1 MKRMEIRPS
10 WVFSNEAG
18 DEVDHRLFD
27 LLRAVHESGK
37 LTSAARRVAISY
49 RHAWNI
55 LMRWSEFFGADLVV
69 LEQGRGAKLSPLGEK
84 LIWAEARARAR
95 LLPQLENIASELNLE
110 ISRML
115 AEHSP
120 TLRIHASYGYA
131 VAQLPELLRRHTRIG
146 LDLQYLSAA
155 DALASLARGAC
166 DIAGFHVPEGERG
179 ARAVAEYRNW
189 LDPANQCLIFLVHR
203 QQGIF
208 VQAHNPKNI
217 QSIDALARPD
227 VRFINRQ
234 RGSGTRLL
242 LETILEE
249 TGLDPRRINGWPNEE
264 YTHAAVAAHVASGM
278 ADAGFGVEA
287 AAHHFKLDFVP
298 VASERYYLLTRRET
312 LAYPSV
318 QELLRLL
325 RGREFEELTRS
336 LPGYRADRSGEILE
350 LAHALPWLAD
360 RNAARGTGQQTSSR
374 GARRRS
380 RGTDAVSG

>member
-1 MKRMEIRPS
+1 MTRMEIRPA

-18 DEVDHRLFD
+18 EEVDHRLFD
-27 LLRAVHESGK
+27 LLHAVHNSGK
-37 LTSAARRVAISY
+37 LTAAAKQAGMSY

-55 LMRWSEFFGADLVV
+55 IARWSQFFGSDLVL
-69 LEQGRGAKLSPLGEK
+69 LEQGRGAKLSALGEK
-84 LIWAEARARAR
+84 LVWAEARARAR

-110 ISRML
+110 LSRVL

-155 DALASLARGAC
+155 DSLASLARGAC
-166 DIAGFHVPEGERG
+166 DMAGFHVPEGERG

-189 LDPANQCLIFLVHR
+189 LDPTKQILIFLVHR

-208 VQAHNPKNI
+208 VRPGNPKRI
-217 QSIDALARPD
+217 GAVAALTRPE
-227 VRFINRQ
+227 VRFVNRQ

-242 LETILEE
+242 LETLLEE
-249 TGLDPRRINGWPNEE
+249 NGLAPRAINGWLDEE
-264 YTHAAVAAHVASGM
+264 YTHAAVAAYVASGM

-287 AAHHFKLDFVP
+287 AARQFQLDFVP
-298 VASERYYLLTRRET
+298 VASERYMLLTGRDT
-312 LAYPSV
+312 LAFPSV

-325 RGREFEELTRS
+325 RGPEFEELTRA
-336 LPGYRADRSGEILE
+336 LPGYRAERAGEIME
-350 LAHALPWLAD
+350 LTEAFPWLAD
-360 RNAARGTGQQTSSR
+360 AAAPPSTRR
-374 GARRRS
+374 PARRRQAAS
-380 RGTDAVSG
+380 R

>member
-1 MKRMEIRPS
+1 MTRMEIRPA

-18 DEVDHRLFD
+18 EEVDHRLFD
-27 LLRAVHESGK
+27 LLHAVHDTGK
-37 LTSAARRVAISY
+37 LTAAAKQAGMSY

-55 LMRWSEFFGADLVV
+55 IALWSQFFGSDLVL
-69 LEQGRGAKLSPLGEK
+69 LEQGRGARLSPLGEK
-84 LIWAEARARAR
+84 LVWAEARARAR

-110 ISRML
+110 LSRVL

-155 DALASLARGAC
+155 DSLASLARGAC
-166 DIAGFHVPEGERG
+166 DMAGFHVPEGDRG

-189 LDPANQCLIFLVHR
+189 LDPTKQILIFLVHR
-203 QQGIF
+203 QQGVF
-208 VQAHNPKNI
+208 VRPGNPKRI
-217 QSIDALARPD
+217 GSVAALTRPD

-242 LETILEE
+242 LETLLEE
-249 TGLDPRRINGWPNEE
+249 NGLAPRAINGWLDEE
-264 YTHAAVAAHVASGM
+264 YTHAAVAAYVASGM

-287 AAHHFKLDFVP
+287 AARQFQLDFVP
-298 VASERYYLLTRRET
+298 VASERYMLLTGRDT
-312 LAYPSV
+312 LAFPSV

-325 RGREFEELTRS
+325 RGPEFEELTRA
-336 LPGYRADRSGEILE
+336 LPGYRAERAGEIME
-350 LAHALPWLAD
+350 LTEAFPWLAD
-360 RNAARGTGQQTSSR
+360 TTGPQSTRRS
-374 GARRRS
+374 ARRRQAAS
-380 RGTDAVSG
+380 R